1 MYGHWKKHFLH
12 FLFIPTADVA
22 RNLDINQR
30 GDPRGFVVPLTKPK
44 PSYSTARANSGQI
57 PCEIFSKI

>member
-30 GDPRGFVVPLTKPK
+30 GDPRGFV
-44 PSYSTARANSGQI
+44 RALN
-57 PCEIFSKI
+57 